1 MGVVDNFIKFMQLKD
16 NDEDQDIEETGG
28 YKDDEDEDA
37 YVEPEREEKKFS
49 LQQNKETDSSSD
61 MKIRSFSMQK
71 GKKMPPIQQENSEVV
86 IFKPTDISEARE
98 ITNTLRAN
106 KSVVVNLENTDDATA
121 QRIIDFTSGACFA
134 IDGTLQKISNYIFL
148 VTPSTVDITG
158 SISASGSSDLV

>member
-1 MGVVDNFIKFMQLKD
+1 MSVVDKLVKFMQMSDDDDDIVVDD
-16 NDEDQDIEETGG
+16 NEN
-28 YKDDEDEDA
+28 YKDDEDG
-37 YVEPEREEKKFS
+37 YVEPSQEEKRFTFQKNEPA
-49 LQQNKETDSSSD
+49 QE
-61 MKIRSFSMQK
+61 MKIRNFASGQK
-71 GKKMPPIQQENSEVV
+71 GKKMVSTQENSEVC

-121 QRIIDFTSGACFA
+121 QRIIDFTSGACYA

-158 SISASGSSDLV
+158 SIQPGSSDMV